1 MLDKMPRSAVNG
13 LKSITHRFALIAL
26 LGLMVACGGGGG
38 NGGANEESD
47 SQIED
52 PVENNEPQDNNI
64 GNGADT
70 DTGSD
75 SDAGDNG
82 SSNSGNNQEP
92 EVITVPYDSAR
103 AGSIDGVNI
112 WQMPDAPDGSRPD
125 QSWLAVG
132 SDANGEIYIS
142 GHDHVTNSMLYRMYQ
157 HDNTLRWVG
166 DAKTASEA
174 ANNWQTNESAEKFHT
189 RPLDHNGTVYVATLD
204 SSDMNYSYQNTRGF
218 HWYGYRPADN
228 SFTDLSA
235 TEPDGVGAAQLQIVS
250 IQKDPVNNLLYGMS
264 IPENKLVRYDIAA
277 GTTTV
282 LGNPSAWQNFFYS
295 NRFMWVDSRGRV
307 YITGGSSRIQWNQG
321 EPASVFDHVWYYDPQ
336 TGFGELPSFSL
347 QGPNAMEVGQWDRRG
362 ENLYTSDDQGNIY
375 KFNDAEAS
383 WQFIGRPDF
392 SSDLKTWV
400 FQLSADGEKI
410 YIGLSD
416 GARDN
421 AIYEYDIASGDSYEL
436 MVINQLDPTAG
447 SENFITGYDSWDSRG
462 SFYIS
467 DFSMYDGDN
476 AYMVGINPVRIKAAK
491 GLLDE
496 LVEVSVE
503 DDSGNDIRIARS
515 GIAMQSLEVLYEIR
529 GYNSAGDWVATSH
542 GEVTLAA
549 NQTSLTLNP
558 SSLSQP
564 SGSTVASTQFW
575 LIADGNDYIVAE
587 QRSLELGN

>member
-1 MLDKMPRSAVNG
+1 MLYMLSNSAVTG
-13 LKSITHRFALIAL
+13 LSSVAHRFALIAL
-26 LGLMVACGGGGG
+26 FGLMVACGGGGP
-38 NGGANEESD
+38 N
-47 SQIED
+47 IEVDD
-52 PVENNEPQDNNI
+52 PAQSTEPQDNADNSS
-64 GNGADT
+64 GTDTDTDADTDTNSGADT
-70 DTGSD
+70 DT
-75 SDAGDNG
+75 AGDNN
-82 SSNSGNNQEP
+82 SSDNQQP

-142 GHDHVTNSMLYRMYQ
+142 GHDHQTNSMLYRMYQ

-189 RPLDHNGTVYVATLD
+189 RPIDHNGTVYVATLD

-218 HWYGYRPADN
+218 HWYGYQPAEN

-235 TEPDGVGAAQLQIVS
+235 TEPNGVGAEQLQIVS

-264 IPENKLVRYDIAA
+264 IPENKLVRYDIAT

-282 LGNPSAWQNFFYS
+282 LGKPSAWQNFFYS

-307 YITGGSSRIQWNQG
+307 YITGGSSRNQWNQG

-336 TGFGELPSFSL
+336 TGFGELPAFSL
-347 QGPNAMEVGQWDRRG
+347 QGPNAMEVGQWDRIG

-375 KFNDAEAS
+375 KFNDAAAS

-392 SSDLKTWV
+392 SSSLKTWV

-421 AIYEYDIASGDSYEL
+421 AIYEYDIASGSSYEL

-447 SENFITGYDSWDSRG
+447 AENFITGYDSWDSRG

-476 AYMVGINPVRIKAAK
+476 AYMMGINPVRIKAAK

-496 LVEVSVE
+496 LVEVSVQSS
-503 DDSGNDIRIARS
+503 DSDISIARS
-515 GIAMQSLEVLYEIR
+515 GIAMDSLDVLYEIR
-529 GYNSAGDWVATSH
+529 GYNSSGDWVATSH
-542 GEVTLAA
+542 GEITLAA
-549 NQTSLTLNP
+549 NQTSLTLDP

-564 SGSTVASTQFW
+564 TGSTVASTQLW
-575 LIADGNDYIVAE
+575 IIADGNDYIVAE
-587 QRSLELGN
+587 QRNIEW